1 MISQSAP
8 HMAVRN
14 QPPAWLFIDPVLPHS
29 QPMLDLFELIAQGD
43 LDGLRAA
50 VRRDPEVVTKRH
62 SSGASVLAWAAY
74 MGNVGAIAII
84 RAALERLDPYEAI
97 IVGDNARLSEALD
110 DGFNVN
116 GLSPDGFSPLA
127 LAAFFGNG
135 AAFDMLLPRTRD
147 VNVSAQNAQ
156 RVAAIHA
163 ATARR
168 DARAVEA
175 LLKAGADPDLP
186 QADGVTALHA
196 AAMHGDTTIVGLLL
210 LFGADPTLRN
220 AKGKTA
226 ADFAQDAGHGWLAK
240 RLSR

>member
-1 MISQSAP
+1 MLHHFDAIS
-8 HMAVRN
+8 VRN
-14 QPPAWLFIDPVLPHS
+14 RAPAWLFIDPVLPQT

-43 LDGLRAA
+43 LEGLRAA
-50 VRRDPEVVTKRH
+50 VRRDPNVVTQRH

-84 RAALERLDPYEAI
+84 RAARDRLDPYEAI
-97 IVGDNARLSEALD
+97 IVEDNARLAEALD
-110 DGFNVN
+110 EGFDVN
-116 GLSPDGFSPLA
+116 SLSPDGFTPLA

-135 AAFDMLLPRTRD
+135 VAFDLLLPRTRD
-147 VNVSAQNAQ
+147 VNVNADNPQ
-156 RVAAIHA
+156 RVAALHA

-175 LLKAGADPDLP
+175 LLKAGADPDLL
-186 QADGVTALHA
+186 QADDVTALHA

-210 LFGADPTLRN
+210 LFGADPSLRN

-226 ADFAQDAGHGWLAK
+226 ADFARDAGHGWLAK
-240 RLSR
+240 RLAR